1 MMKLTVFVRVLF
13 FKAFEYLLNFCICI
27 YIRGEYVLN
36 GQRPLTS
43 FV

>member
-27 YIRGEYVLN
+27 YIRGVLN